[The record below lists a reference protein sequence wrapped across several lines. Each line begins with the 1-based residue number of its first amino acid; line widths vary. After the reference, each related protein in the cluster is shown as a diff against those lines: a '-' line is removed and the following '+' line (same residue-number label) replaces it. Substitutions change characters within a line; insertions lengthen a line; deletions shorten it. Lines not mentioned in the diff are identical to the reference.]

1 MYDKN
6 NYKEIRKIRVLF
18 ILPGLNI
25 CGGMESFIM
34 NYYRVMDKKVFEF
47 DFLVHNIGEKSYV
60 NEIESM
66 GGNII
71 KMPPFGVKTINEIK
85 KLYQEILTNK
95 KYDIV
100 HCNMANAAFIYLKY
114 AKKYDVPVRILHSH
128 QDKAADTFTH
138 AVRNLPLIQAG
149 KRYANCNVA
158 CSVQAGQYLFGKNK
172 YHIIQNC
179 IDYDRYRFSEEIRKQ
194 KRHDL
199 GLEGKV
205 VIGNTGRLCP
215 QKNQMF
221 LLNVFN
227 KYLELNRN
235 AILLL
240 IGEGD
245 DEFHLRE
252 KAKQL
257 GISDKVVFT
266 GARDDIDELL
276 QAMDVFV
283 FPSLYEGLGISALE
297 AQASGLH
304 CLCSLGVPE
313 SARITKLFKRINLN
327 KGEDAWCNEIVNA
340 IDNKVNRKEIVIN
353 NDYDVKKCS
362 HELSELYLG
371 GVENNFQTTDQ

>member
-1 MYDKN
+1 MCDKKN
-6 NYKEIRKIRVLF
+6 SKKIKVLF
-18 ILPGLNI
+18 ILPGLNV

-34 NYYRVMDKKVFEF
+34 NYYRGMDKDVFEF

-71 KMPPFGVKTINEIK
+71 KMPPFGMKTLNEIK
-85 KLYQEILTNK
+85 KLYQEILTKK

-100 HCNMANAAFIYLKY
+100 HCNMVNAAFIYLKY
-114 AKKYDVPVRILHSH
+114 AQKYDVPVRILHSH
-128 QDKAADTFTH
+128 QDRAADTFTH
-138 AVRNLPLIQAG
+138 AVRNIPLIHVG
-149 KRYANCNVA
+149 KKYANCNVA
-158 CSVQAGQYLFGKNK
+158 CSVQAGKYLFGKNE

-194 KRHDL
+194 KRQDL

-221 LLNVFN
+221 LIDVFN
-227 KYLELNRN
+227 KYQELNKDS
-235 AILLL
+235 ILLL

-245 DEFHLRE
+245 DEFHLKE

-313 SARITKLFKRINLN
+313 SAGISKLFKRIDLN
-327 KGEDAWCNEIVNA
+327 KGEDAWCNEIENA
-340 IDNKVNRKEIVIN
+340 IDNEVNRKEIVIN
-353 NDYDVKKCS
+353 DDYDVKKCS
-362 HELSELYLG
+362 HELSELYLD
-371 GVENNFQTTDQ
+371 GVEKNF